1 MMYQFDV
8 RVAMEYGVE
17 EAVLLQNIYF
27 WVKHNEVNNTNFHD
41 GRYWTF
47 NSAKAFTEF
56 FPFWNELKIKRMLK
70 KLEEKGALLTGNY
83 NKIPYD
89 RTKWY
94 TLSDKL
100 YSIVNEGLSQSAKLT
115 IEKDKIDRPIPDI
128 NTDKKP
134 YNKTNINIS
143 NEQQDN
149 DIEEVKQDIQQD
161 TTTITTDNLVDK
173 TVINNSKDFINYF
186 CNKYYSVYSTKYI
199 PNYSREGGMVK
210 NKLLKQFNSDTLVA
224 IIDTFIDNYS
234 AKWAKK
240 QYPYPTIGAL
250 CSWAANDCLS
260 MINNSMN
267 KNTKTVNNYAGK
279 KNKEEESGNFLGV

>member
-128 NTDKKP
+128 NTD
-134 YNKTNINIS
+134 NKTHLI
-143 NEQQDN
+143 
-149 DIEEVKQDIQQD
+149 K
-161 TTTITTDNLVDK
+161 TDNKYNVEQSPTEAIFEIVSHLNKITGSNYRTSTIKTQTLIKARMNEGFSVEDFK
-173 TVINNSKDFINYF
+173 TVINNKHQEWNTSEM
-186 CNKYYSVYSTKYI
+186 SVYLRPETLFGTKFESYL
-199 PNYSREGGMVK
+199 NQ
-210 NKLLKQFNSDTLVA
+210 NK
-224 IIDTFIDNYS
+224 
-234 AKWAKK
+234 
-240 QYPYPTIGAL
+240 
-250 CSWAANDCLS
+250 
-260 MINNSMN
+260 
-267 KNTKTVNNYAGK
+267 GK
-279 KNKEEESGNFLGV
+279 KNEVTFRIDEQGNKRDEFGLLIL

>member
-17 EAVLLQNIYF
+17 EAVLIQNIYF

-100 YSIVNEGLSQSAKLT
+100 YSIVNDGLSQSAKLT
-115 IEKDKIDRPIPDI
+115 NEKSNNDRPIPDI
-128 NTDKKP
+128 NTDNKP
-134 YNKTNINIS
+134 VNKTNINNS
-143 NEQQDN
+143 LKQDK
-149 DIEEVKQDIQQD
+149 DIQDIQQD

-234 AKWAKK
+234 AKWARK

-267 KNTKTVNNYAGK
+267 KNTKTVNNYALK
-279 KNKEEESGNFLGV
+279 KIKEDSSNFLGL